1 MIHPSVLALTEIL
14 PPPPVDTEG
23 VYGVQAPPPL
33 PDSGGDRFD
42 WDEIAERTGWRYPA
56 DYRSFL
62 EIYGAGGTISD
73 TIGIGETPPPIGV
86 EYRVDRRDVYPPPN
100 GLRRWAADDAGDDFF
115 WRCTDPDPDS
125 WTVAIHTRTPRN
137 GQRWFDYPIGMADFL
152 IGLLDGTL
160 DIPLGVNLHYKG
172 PQTPQTYESWRVL
185 DLQVR
190 TEYPDYQGAWAL
202 PDLPDRW
209 YEA

>member
-1 MIHPSVLALTEIL
+1 MIHPRVAVLTEIL
-14 PPPPVDTEG
+14 LPPPVDLVG
-23 VYGVQAPPPL
+23 VYRVQVPPPL

-62 EIYGAGGTISD
+62 ETYGAGGTIG
-73 TIGIGETPPPIGV
+73 TIGIEETPPPLGV
-86 EYRVDRRDVYPPPN
+86 EYRVDRSDVYPPAN

-115 WRCTDPDPDS
+115 WRCADPDPDN
-125 WTVAIHTRTPRN
+125 WTVAVCTRDPRD
-137 GQRWFDYPIGMADFL
+137 GQNWFDYPVGMVDFL
-152 IGLLDGTL
+152 IGLLAGTL
-160 DIPLGVNLHYKG
+160 DVPLGVSLRRKG
-172 PQTPQTYESWRVL
+172 PDAAYVFESWRVL

-190 TEYPDYQGAWAL
+190 AEYPDYRGAWAL
-202 PDLPDRW
+202 PELPDRW